1 MQPWARRPHSERSQ
15 AVDQGSVKSCH
26 PRVRCARQGPQHHH
40 STTTAPPQH
49 HHSTTTT
56 TTTTKLSVPSVPL
69 FASPVEEWT
78 LAGNPRLH
86 APLEP
91 RSGED
96 CDDCELLFGTSS
108 SRSQWPWR
116 QHFTTQPTR
125 RPGPSTTTEER
136 RHRVLRTF

>member
-1 MQPWARRPHSERSQ
+1 MDLSGQPHW
-15 AVDQGSVKSCH
+15 
-26 PRVRCARQGPQHHH
+26 
-40 STTTAPPQH
+40 
-49 HHSTTTT
+49 
-56 TTTTKLSVPSVPL
+56 
-69 FASPVEEWT
+69 
-78 LAGNPRLH
+78 LH

-125 RPGPSTTTEER
+125 RPGPSTTPQGDR
-136 RHRVLRTF
+136 RTQAPSAMSFLTKTWCLRGVPGHLVWVSRGGHRTGISSAPLSRLPIMPLRTDSGCTCGAGGGTVAQFLRHTQA